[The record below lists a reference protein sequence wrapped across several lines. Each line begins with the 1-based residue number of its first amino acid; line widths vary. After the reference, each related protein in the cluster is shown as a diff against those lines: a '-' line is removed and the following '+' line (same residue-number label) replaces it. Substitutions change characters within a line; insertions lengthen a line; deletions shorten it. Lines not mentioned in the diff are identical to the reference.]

1 MANFLPQGTLMA
13 NIFNQLTVQNN
24 DYTSHSQLNNL
35 NDSARQDTSGHN
47 ESKPG
52 AIVGTCFEMIR
63 PYFRISQIDVLLN
76 IKDIFLPIKPRT
88 RLLDLYLPSVSIS
101 TFILLSTINRILSD
115 NSSTTNPAEILAR
128 VASWIISSI
137 ILEAS
142 LLKFFFFILKVQTN
156 TMIIPHDVKGQMLD
170 NGQDLDPY
178 RQQQNNLDF
187 NSSRCNYV
195 HDPAILQSD
204 GVPVLAILSVSGY
217 KFTPLSFIL
226 SISLL
231 YSGNPSF
238 WINSFKFYSYIA
250 ASINAFRCFE
260 GLHLTTFN
268 NYPALEMRQ
277 PNLSHI
283 YLLIYIASAM
293 QFIISWGL
301 MPKQST

>member
-1 MANFLPQGTLMA
+1 MA

-156 TMIIPHDVKGQMLD
+156 TMIIPHDVKGKSQ
-170 NGQDLDPY
+170 
-178 RQQQNNLDF
+178 
-187 NSSRCNYV
+187 V
-195 HDPAILQSD
+195 I
-204 GVPVLAILSVSGY
+204 
-217 KFTPLSFIL
+217 
-226 SISLL
+226 
-231 YSGNPSF
+231 
-238 WINSFKFYSYIA
+238 
-250 ASINAFRCFE
+250 
-260 GLHLTTFN
+260 
-268 NYPALEMRQ
+268 
-277 PNLSHI
+277 
-283 YLLIYIASAM
+283 
-293 QFIISWGL
+293 
-301 MPKQST
+301 